1 MLNIGEN
8 ISYNYL
14 AEYDKEYGDIQGLKA
29 AERYKRICK
38 DIKENKC
45 IYCKAN
51 TISIINSNIERFK
64 CVQCKRKF

>member
-45 IYCKAN
+45 FNCQQQRLA
-51 TISIINSNIERFK
+51 
-64 CVQCKRKF
+64 